1 MDEREPPLKGDPHP
15 ESWDL
20 VCIGTGLAEALLAG

>member
-1 MDEREPPLKGDPHP
+1 MDEREPPLTGDPHP